1 MKALFSQSSCLHL
14 LGPSSAVREWNG
26 RINWWLWFN
35 VIHFFCRNQRTKVA
49 PGTLRY
55 IVYIVSPSIVDLG
68 TRLVTL
74 EAFKV
79 LCLGVPYQK
88 IKKSCGIRWF
98 QDVSRCFKMPT
109 IFNSVKCLHPSS
121 NHNLITSLLRDQA
134 MEPKT
139 SHDMSGMIELISCN
153 IM

>member
-1 MKALFSQSSCLHL
+1 MVESIDDS
-14 LGPSSAVREWNG
+14 
-26 RINWWLWFN
+26 
-35 VIHFFCRNQRTKVA
+35 
-49 PGTLRY
+49 PGTLR
-55 IVYIVSPSIVDLG
+55 IVDLG

-109 IFNSVKCLHPSS
+109 IFNSVNCIHPSS

-139 SHDMSGMIELISCN
+139 
-153 IM
+153 IMTCRV

>member
-1 MKALFSQSSCLHL
+1 MVESIDDS
-14 LGPSSAVREWNG
+14 
-26 RINWWLWFN
+26 
-35 VIHFFCRNQRTKVA
+35 

-55 IVYIVSPSIVDLG
+55 IVYIVSPWIVDLG

-98 QDVSRCFKMPT
+98 QDVSRCFKM
-109 IFNSVKCLHPSS
+109 FQDAHHLQLSQLHSS
-121 NHNLITSLLRDQA
+121 FI
-134 MEPKT
+134 
-139 SHDMSGMIELISCN
+139 
-153 IM
+153 